1 MNQSAWRFFPHY
13 LGGVMLV
20 VFAVNGYMMYDAFKT
35 FPGEAGQDG
44 FDLSNEYDRVIAAA
58 KQQATLG
65 WTVDASIG
73 ADRTLSLT
81 LAGRT
86 GAPLA
91 GAEIIATAERPVGP
105 PERTALVFRQA
116 VDGRYQTPTTL
127 WSGQWDILMTIKA
140 DGHVFGATRRVVV
153 K

>member
-13 LGGVMLV
+13 LGGVMLI

-44 FDLSNEYDRVIAAA
+44 FDLSNEYDRVIATA
-58 KQQATLG
+58 KQQAALG
-65 WTVDASIG
+65 WTVDASITG
-73 ADRTLSLT
+73 DRTPSLKLT
-81 LAGRT
+81 DGKGR
-86 GAPLA
+86 PLA
-91 GAEIIATAERPVGP
+91 GAEIVATAERPVGP
-105 PERTALVFRQA
+105 PNVTTLAFKPA
-116 VDGRYQTPTTL
+116 ADGSYQTATTL
-127 WSGQWDILMTIKA
+127 WSGQWDVLLTIKA